1 MYTCVWESG
10 LCVCVCACVSA
21 RVSSYP
27 VEYLWKPEVNIRCLP
42 LSLHLILWNS
52 FSHWS
57 RELPFSAMLTT
68 QASPRILLSPYTL
81 LPALGLQPH
90 IAMPRFYLSVQ
101 DPNSGPHVCSTKH
114 FTHSNN
120 SLLSKLKLYPLSNN
134 PPPHLLTAT
143 LYFLL
148 CKFEYSRQ
156 LVHRTTHWWSFRDW
170 LISLSI
176 LLSRFIRVAAYVRTS
191 SWIILHDVF
200 VPQFIHL
207 FMLWTHIAS
216 TFRLIWGMPLWP
228 RVCKYL
234 L

>member
-1 MYTCVWESG
+1 MRVREWP
-10 LCVCVCACVSA
+10 VRVCARVCECTRELLSSWVLVEA
-21 RVSSYP
+21 RGQHPVSS
-27 VEYLWKPEVNIRCLP
+27 
-42 LSLHLILWNS
+42 SLTPHLILWNS

-90 IAMPRFYLSVQ
+90 IAMPWFYLSVQ
-101 DPNSGPHVCSTKH
+101 DPNSDPHVCSTKH
-114 FTHSNN
+114 FTHSNI

>member
-1 MYTCVWESG
+1 MYTCVWQWPVH
-10 LCVCVCACVSA
+10 VCVHVCECTCELLSSWVLVEA
-21 RVSSYP
+21 RGQHPVSS
-27 VEYLWKPEVNIRCLP
+27 
-42 LSLHLILWNS
+42 SLTPHQILWNS

-57 RELPFSAMLTT
+57 RELPFSATLTT

-114 FTHSNN
+114 FTHSNI

-176 LLSRFIRVAAYVRTS
+176 LLSRFIRVAAYVRTP

-207 FMLWTHIAS
+207 FMLWTH
-216 TFRLIWGMPLWP
+216 FG
-228 RVCKYL
+228 
-234 L
+234 